1 MQNKKRQIR
10 GQQFNISEIVHEAM
24 VSVDGQSLNLESA
37 RASLMRLGHKSPADE
52 LVIRYARNAAILA
65 ILEKKTGA
73 YFTNQIGKIDFT
85 DEQSAISAVNAYL
98 NRRIAGQRSR
108 WGK

>member
-10 GQQFNISEIVHEAM
+10 GQQFSISETVHEAM
-24 VSVDGQSLNLESA
+24 ESVDGQKLNLESA
-37 RASLMRLGHKSPADE
+37 RTNLAKLGHSSPADE
-52 LVIRYARNAAILA
+52 LVTKYARNAAILA
-65 ILEKKTGA
+65 ILERKTGA

-98 NRRIAGQRSR
+98 NRRNAGHRSR